1 MHKYITKVKHRI
13 NQIFTK
19 KLISLKPNGGI
30 RGYVLLSYL
39 ISPFLLKEGQSIS
52 NSHTNQ
58 WECFQ
63 IAQTFLD
70 LGYEVDVIDY
80 TNEEFIPK
88 KDYSFFID
96 IHSNMERISPYLNSD
111 CIKIVHLTGADWLFQ
126 NYSEYKRL
134 FDLQQ
139 RKGVSLIP
147 RRIVKSSK
155 RMQIAD
161 YATTLGNKFT
171 LDTFKYYNKIICQIP
186 ISTTN
191 IYPYPE
197 DKDYEYSRNHFL
209 WLGSSGL
216 VHKGLDLVLEAFA
229 EMPDFHLT
237 VCGPVSDEKDFET
250 AFYKELYQTQNIQ
263 TLGLI
268 DVGSSEFVG
277 ITRNCIALIYPSCSE
292 GGGGSAIVCLH
303 AGLIPIVSYESS
315 VNVNEFGFQLESCS
329 IDNIK
334 KCVKTVANL
343 PEQELK
349 QRSKMAWDFARS
361 HHTKENFADKYRQ
374 FVTSLIDKK

>member
-19 KLISLKPNGGI
+19 KLISLKPNGEI

-147 RRIVKSSK
+147 RRIYGE
-155 RMQIAD
+155 RAGAM
-161 YATTLGNKFT
+161 YCRNGGLATL
-171 LDTFKYYNKIICQIP
+171 
-186 ISTTN
+186 
-191 IYPYPE
+191 
-197 DKDYEYSRNHFL
+197 
-209 WLGSSGL
+209 
-216 VHKGLDLVLEAFA
+216 
-229 EMPDFHLT
+229 
-237 VCGPVSDEKDFET
+237 
-250 AFYKELYQTQNIQ
+250 
-263 TLGLI
+263 
-268 DVGSSEFVG
+268 
-277 ITRNCIALIYPSCSE
+277 
-292 GGGGSAIVCLH
+292 
-303 AGLIPIVSYESS
+303 
-315 VNVNEFGFQLESCS
+315 
-329 IDNIK
+329 
-334 KCVKTVANL
+334 
-343 PEQELK
+343 
-349 QRSKMAWDFARS
+349 
-361 HHTKENFADKYRQ
+361 
-374 FVTSLIDKK
+374 